1 VVGRAV
7 PGAPVK
13 ARRIAAALAA
23 ALVIGVLGIPAN
35 AQQTESGEILAL
47 QDGYVFLTTG
57 KAYQTLPNVPLN
69 DASGAPVSGPLPLG
83 AAVSLTLDAEG
94 RVQTITLATKDTSSM
109 VSPIGARRSV
119 VAITFTVR
127 VPESTGLNDIV
138 YLTSGES
145 NWNPLAV
152 RMDRVDAQH
161 FRATITVTP
170 GAQFRYLYTR
180 GNSPTLERGANGLQ
194 RVPRVVNVADGR
206 PQTIDD
212 FVEHWGDEVG
222 IGILPAP
229 QATPTPYNPAPFPNL
244 PAPIPAGARSG
255 IAKTY

>member
-1 VVGRAV
+1 M
-7 PGAPVK
+7 
-13 ARRIAAALAA
+13 AAALAA
-23 ALVIGVLGIPAN
+23 ALVIAVLGIPAI
-35 AQQTESGEILAL
+35 AQQTASGELLAL
-47 QDGYVFLTTG
+47 QDGYVFLTNG

-69 DASGAPVSGPLPLG
+69 NASGAPVAGPPPLG

-94 RVQTITLATKDTSSM
+94 RVEAIALAAEDASTTALAA
-109 VSPIGARRSV
+109 GARRKV
-119 VAITFTVR
+119 VALTFTVR

-170 GAQFRYLYTR
+170 GAQFRYLYGR

-194 RVPRVVNVADGR
+194 RVPRVVNIADGR
-206 PQTIDD
+206 PHTVDD
-212 FVEHWGDEVG
+212 VVLHWGDQVG
-222 IGILPAP
+222 TGILPAP

-244 PAPIPAGARSG
+244 PIPVPAGPRPVT
-255 IAKTY
+255 AKTH